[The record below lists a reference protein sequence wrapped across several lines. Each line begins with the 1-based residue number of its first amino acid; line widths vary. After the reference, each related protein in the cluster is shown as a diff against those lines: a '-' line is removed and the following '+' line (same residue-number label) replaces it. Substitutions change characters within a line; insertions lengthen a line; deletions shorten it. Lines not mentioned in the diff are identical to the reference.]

1 MADTIIKEKDKIDEL
16 LDTIAVEAS
25 QLVLHNDEKN
35 TFEWVIQC
43 LIEICGHQTQQ
54 AEQCAMITHFKG
66 KCSVKQGEEEEM
78 RILKDGLNDRG
89 LNATVE

>member
-25 QLVLHNDEKN
+25 QLVLHNDEQN